1 MSAAST
7 SDNRYALDETA
18 STCPG
23 GPFLSINRYRHGT
36 LSFCEFQNPMA
47 LRIFWLSFAFLTGSC
62 AVMSAQETQFLPELD
77 VYLKLN
83 ESVRLVGQ
91 AKDTREGGDPTQ
103 LAIGPSMELYTKPLV
118 RLKRITSFDLDDAK
132 SRPLVFSAGYRY
144 LTGSPSTNR
153 MELAATSH
161 FPMKFGLLLSD
172 RNRSDL
178 DWSDGKF
185 NWRYRNKL
193 SVEKALAIRSYHP
206 APYVSVEVYYESQ
219 YQKWSTTE
227 IYVGCL
233 FPIKKHFELDPY
245 YEHQNNTGKSPNRQL
260 NGIGLILN
268 MYLSAK
274 NPS

>member
-1 MSAAST
+1 MPISAGLTRKSQIT
-7 SDNRYALDETA
+7 
-18 STCPG
+18 
-23 GPFLSINRYRHGT
+23 
-36 LSFCEFQNPMA
+36 MA
-47 LRIFWLSFAFLTGSC
+47 LRMFWLALVVITVSREVAT
-62 AVMSAQETQFLPELD
+62 AQETQFLPEVD

-83 ESVRLVGQ
+83 KNVRLVGQ

-103 LAIGPSMELYTKPLV
+103 LAIGPSLDLYTKPLV

-132 SRPLVFSAGYRY
+132 SRPLVFAAGYSY

-153 MELAATSH
+153 MVLAATSH
-161 FPMKFGLLLSD
+161 FPVKLGLLLSD

-178 DWSDGKF
+178 DWSNGKF
-185 NWRYRNKL
+185 NWRYRNRL
-193 SVEKALAIRSYHP
+193 EIEKSLTIRSYHP
-206 APYVSVEVYYESQ
+206 SPYASVEVYYESQ

-245 YEHQNNTGKSPNRQL
+245 YEHQNNTGKKPNSQL

-268 MYLSAK
+268 MYFSTK
-274 NPS
+274 

>member
-1 MSAAST
+1 MPISA
-7 SDNRYALDETA
+7 
-18 STCPG
+18 G
-23 GPFLSINRYRHGT
+23 LSRKSQIT
-36 LSFCEFQNPMA
+36 MA
-47 LRIFWLSFAFLTGSC
+47 LRIFWLAFVVITVSRGV
-62 AVMSAQETQFLPELD
+62 ATAQETQFLPEAD

-91 AKDTREGGDPTQ
+91 AKDTRDGGDPTQ
-103 LAIGPSMELYTKPLV
+103 LEIGPSMEIYTKPLV
-118 RLKRITSFDLDDAK
+118 RLKRLTAFDLDEAK
-132 SRPLVFSAGYRY
+132 SRPLVIAAGYRY

-161 FPMKFGLLLSD
+161 FPVKFGLLLSD

-185 NWRYRNKL
+185 KWRYRNRL
-193 SVEKALAIRSYHP
+193 EIEKAVAIRSYHP
-206 APYVSVEVYYESQ
+206 SPYASVEVYYESQ

-233 FPIKKHFELDPY
+233 FPIRKHFELEPY
-245 YEHQNNTGKSPNRQL
+245 YEHQNNTGKKPNSQI

-268 MYLSAK
+268 MYFSTR
-274 NPS
+274 

>member
-1 MSAAST
+1 MSGS
-7 SDNRYALDETA
+7 
-18 STCPG
+18 
-23 GPFLSINRYRHGT
+23 SIPERFV
-36 LSFCEFQNPMA
+36 SEFQFSMA
-47 LRIFWLSFAFLTGSC
+47 LRTFWSSFALLAVSC
-62 AVMSAQETQFLPELD
+62 GVMSAQETQFLPELD

-83 ESVRLVGQ
+83 ENVRLMAQ
-91 AKDTREGGDPTQ
+91 AKNTREGGDPTQ
-103 LAIGPSMELYTKPLV
+103 LAIGPGLELYTKPLV

-153 MELAATSH
+153 MESAATSH
-161 FPMKFGLLLSD
+161 FPTKGELLLSD

-178 DWSDGKF
+178 DWSNGKF
-185 NWRYRNKL
+185 KWRYRNKFEI
-193 SVEKALAIRSYHP
+193 EKPLTIGTYHP
-206 APYVSVEVYYESQ
+206 APYASVEVYYESQ

-227 IYVGCL
+227 VYAGCL

-268 MYLSAK
+268 IYLSAK
-274 NPS
+274 SPS